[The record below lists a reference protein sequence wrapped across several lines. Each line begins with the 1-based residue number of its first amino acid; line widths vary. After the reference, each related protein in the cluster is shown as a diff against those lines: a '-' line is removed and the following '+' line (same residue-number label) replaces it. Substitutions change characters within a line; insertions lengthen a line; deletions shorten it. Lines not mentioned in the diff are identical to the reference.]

1 MEGRG
6 ASMIF
11 AVTQNKW
18 IWVRVSKWLC
28 ISLFLLLLLS
38 EFCVWGWRGR
48 QKYLRVCRPRPNHRH
63 AAGNR
68 PLSPALSQKER
79 EMLVITQMTH
89 RRHSY
94 IFSDA
99 KNLPVTYSY
108 TTVKLHLQLCWQQML
123 SVTVTATFVL
133 HQFSCT
139 VDVWV
144 YMYMCFEFILYILLL
159 Q

>member
-1 MEGRG
+1 M
-6 ASMIF
+6 ALYP
-11 AVTQNKW
+11 
-18 IWVRVSKWLC
+18 VSHC
-28 ISLFLLLLLS
+28 SCCYFS

-94 IFSDA
+94 IFFWCLKPSSHVQLHNS
-99 KNLPVTYSY
+99 KITF
-108 TTVKLHLQLCWQQML
+108 TVMSTADVD
-123 SVTVTATFVL
+123 SVTNSNLCFTPIF
-133 HQFSCT
+133 
-139 VDVWV
+139 
-144 YMYMCFEFILYILLL
+144 MYSICALNLYYIYFYFNRKCHVITRDFLFY
-159 Q
+159 